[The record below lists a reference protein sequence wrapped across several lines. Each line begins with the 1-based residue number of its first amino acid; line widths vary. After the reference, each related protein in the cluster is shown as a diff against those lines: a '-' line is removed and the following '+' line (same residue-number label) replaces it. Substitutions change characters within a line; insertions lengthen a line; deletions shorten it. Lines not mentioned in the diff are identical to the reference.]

1 MKKRRY
7 LKKGLAILL
16 TAAMV
21 AGLVPTMSG
30 GAVEVQ
36 AATENGTGSTPSVTA
51 YATKTQLMNAFTP
64 GEDGTAAN
72 YGKLVFGQDE
82 NGNAQEWYILGKD
95 TGVSGDNT
103 IIFAASPIATNQV
116 FNSSTSDK
124 TYSYG
129 VGTGYGESAGSIEVY
144 ANHYGASDLRGELQS
159 MAANETYFTTAEQGL
174 MNATT
179 VKTKDTKN
187 SSVTYTTT
195 DKLYALQGDYDN
207 NKYLWAGTSD
217 STVLAMNSYWNS
229 GDYFWLRSPYDRS
242 SVSALPAFPGYYV
255 PYDSVVDGCAVQ
267 PASNLNLSSVLFA
280 SAATAASSDTVS
292 NTIASETAMTLRFDG
307 TGKNIGAAI
316 YNVEA
321 GTIDVRRG
329 STSQTVALVVQGNDG
344 TSDWYYSKKID
355 ASETI
360 NVSAIVSETNTP
372 ASIDLSNCKIW
383 LEITDTDGL
392 IYAVGAEK
400 EIEQINTTYVT
411 KEQLMNS
418 FKPYSA
424 GTASNIAKLV
434 FGQDENGNAQEW
446 YILGKDTDV
455 SGDNTIIFAA
465 SPIAT
470 NQMFEDDLH
479 NNKTDTSL
487 WSDCDYNG
495 RSITE
500 VYPNHYGAS
509 DLRVVLKRMATD
521 ENYFTE
527 AEQGLMNDTTVT
539 TNDKMNSVNYTTTD
553 KLYALAADDTQTI
566 KAGTFDRTVLA
577 MSSSYWSGGPYFWL
591 RSPHVDGSNYEGY
604 ANYAKPSHTVG
615 DSFVYAKYAVQ
626 PASNL
631 NLSSVLFASGAQTA
645 SSGAVLAGTITS
657 GTAMTLRLDGTNTA
671 IGTVIYDAT
680 NGKIAAQKDS
690 DATGTVSLVVQGNDW
705 YYSVPVG
712 GTIVVTAEH
721 IKNKLSL
728 SEAPDLADCKIWLET
743 TIDNVAY
750 ARTAVA
756 VETMTVETV
765 NSVAVTDVEPVGGEA
780 LNTEASC
787 NTTGI
792 ATTAITYT
800 TTGDSGDE
808 KVTGIADWNTT
819 YKTNV
824 TLGTG
829 IVNDVVYVFDDSIS
843 VTVDGEAQSDSLAPN
858 VDGTVTVTKEFTTAK
873 RKIVSVAPEVPTDN
887 TFITYYGYEGYNEV
901 LSDVGNS
908 ELGKQA
914 MVTLEGTELVASTTE
929 AMDVTWK
936 IANADDTEYDRTP
949 GATNT
954 FRWTIPAS
962 EFANYD
968 AADCVNY
975 VDATDTITGTVEIK
989 NKAATPVTI
998 TGTDSSV
1005 AYTGETIDVSQYFT
1019 IDSHAGTATYSLV
1032 TGAGGGT
1039 GVGSLDG
1046 STLTVT
1052 KTGTF
1057 KIKVNTAANGIYGA
1071 GEKLITL
1078 TVDKGTIEYT
1088 ATDYS
1093 TTYDGQG
1100 HSISVNVTKPEGT
1113 TVTYSTD
1120 GENYGSDNPSFM
1132 DEGTYTVYYRITKD
1146 NYDTVE
1152 ASKTVTINKK
1162 SATITAENQD
1172 IVWGNDVDRS
1182 KYTVSEGGLL
1192 SGDSITE
1199 ITLTPSTTALT
1210 ENGTIS
1216 ISGVKIE
1223 NSTGVD
1229 VTGNYDITSIN
1240 GTLKI
1245 VHNITLA
1252 PDRIETVKTKTT
1264 YTEGDTLNVDDIT
1277 VTAHYADGYSRKVTG
1292 FTTNVTTIDMSKAG
1306 DKTLTVS
1313 YTENGK
1319 TKTKDII
1326 VKVKAATPQPPKKG
1340 AVVADDKGTGDY
1352 KVTDAAKKAV
1362 TYQTPANKK
1371 LATIS
1376 VPSTVKIGGVT
1387 YKVTSIAN
1395 NAFANNKKIT
1405 KVTIG
1410 SNVTTIGKKAFY
1422 ECTSLTKITIPSK
1435 VKKIGKQA
1443 FYGCKKLKTITIKTT
1458 KLTGKNVGSK
1468 AFKGIHAKA
1477 TIKVPKSKLKS
1488 YKKLLRARGVGK
1500 KAKIKK

>member
-1 MKKRRY
+1 M
-7 LKKGLAILL
+7 
-16 TAAMV
+16 
-21 AGLVPTMSG
+21 
-30 GAVEVQ
+30 
-36 AATENGTGSTPSVTA
+36 
-51 YATKTQLMNAFTP
+51 
-64 GEDGTAAN
+64 
-72 YGKLVFGQDE
+72 
-82 NGNAQEWYILGKD
+82 
-95 TGVSGDNT
+95 
-103 IIFAASPIATNQV
+103 
-116 FNSSTSDK
+116 
-124 TYSYG
+124 
-129 VGTGYGESAGSIEVY
+129 
-144 ANHYGASDLRGELQS
+144 
-159 MAANETYFTTAEQGL
+159 
-174 MNATT
+174 
-179 VKTKDTKN
+179 
-187 SSVTYTTT
+187 
-195 DKLYALQGDYDN
+195 
-207 NKYLWAGTSD
+207 
-217 STVLAMNSYWNS
+217 
-229 GDYFWLRSPYDRS
+229 
-242 SVSALPAFPGYYV
+242 
-255 PYDSVVDGCAVQ
+255 
-267 PASNLNLSSVLFA
+267 
-280 SAATAASSDTVS
+280 
-292 NTIASETAMTLRFDG
+292 
-307 TGKNIGAAI
+307 
-316 YNVEA
+316 
-321 GTIDVRRG
+321 
-329 STSQTVALVVQGNDG
+329 
-344 TSDWYYSKKID
+344 
-355 ASETI
+355 
-360 NVSAIVSETNTP
+360 
-372 ASIDLSNCKIW
+372 
-383 LEITDTDGL
+383 
-392 IYAVGAEK
+392 
-400 EIEQINTTYVT
+400 
-411 KEQLMNS
+411 
-418 FKPYSA
+418 
-424 GTASNIAKLV
+424 
-434 FGQDENGNAQEW
+434 
-446 YILGKDTDV
+446 
-455 SGDNTIIFAA
+455 
-465 SPIAT
+465 
-470 NQMFEDDLH
+470 
-479 NNKTDTSL
+479 
-487 WSDCDYNG
+487 
-495 RSITE
+495 
-500 VYPNHYGAS
+500 
-509 DLRVVLKRMATD
+509 
-521 ENYFTE
+521 
-527 AEQGLMNDTTVT
+527 
-539 TNDKMNSVNYTTTD
+539 
-553 KLYALAADDTQTI
+553 
-566 KAGTFDRTVLA
+566 
-577 MSSSYWSGGPYFWL
+577 
-591 RSPHVDGSNYEGY
+591 
-604 ANYAKPSHTVG
+604 
-615 DSFVYAKYAVQ
+615 
-626 PASNL
+626 
-631 NLSSVLFASGAQTA
+631 
-645 SSGAVLAGTITS
+645 
-657 GTAMTLRLDGTNTA
+657 
-671 IGTVIYDAT
+671 
-680 NGKIAAQKDS
+680 
-690 DATGTVSLVVQGNDW
+690 
-705 YYSVPVG
+705 
-712 GTIVVTAEH
+712 
-721 IKNKLSL
+721 
-728 SEAPDLADCKIWLET
+728 
-743 TIDNVAY
+743 
-750 ARTAVA
+750 
-756 VETMTVETV
+756 
-765 NSVAVTDVEPVGGEA
+765 
-780 LNTEASC
+780 
-787 NTTGI
+787 
-792 ATTAITYT
+792 
-800 TTGDSGDE
+800 
-808 KVTGIADWNTT
+808 
-819 YKTNV
+819 V
-824 TLGTG
+824 TLATG
-829 IVNDVVYVFDDSIS
+829 IVNDVVYVFDDSVS

-873 RKIVSVAPEVPTDN
+873 KKIVSVAPEVPTDN
-887 TFITYYGYEGYNEV
+887 TFITYYGYEGYDEV

-936 IANADDTEYDRTP
+936 IANADNAGYDRTP

-962 EFANYD
+962 EFVNYD

-1078 TVDKGTIEYT
+1078 TVDKGTMEYT

-1093 TTYDGQG
+1093 TTYDGQP

-1245 VHNITLA
+1245 VHNTTLA
-1252 PDRIETVKTKTT
+1252 PDRIEAVKTKTT
-1264 YTEGDTLNVDDIT
+1264 YTVGDTLNVDDIT

-1326 VKVKAATPQPPKKG
+1326 VTVKAATPQPPKKG

-1376 VPSTVKIGGVT
+1376 VPATVKIGGVT
-1387 YKVTSIAN
+1387 YKVTSIADS
-1395 NAFANNKKIT
+1395 AFANNKKIT

-1422 ECTSLTKITIPSK
+1422 KCTSLTKITIPSK

-1443 FYGCKKLKTITIKTT
+1443 FYGCKKLKTVTIKTT

-1477 TIKVPKSKLKS
+1477 TIKVPKSKLKN
-1488 YKKLLRARGVGK
+1488 YKKLLKAKGVSSI
-1500 KAKIKK
+1500 AKIKK